1 MAVRAKRPGR
11 GSRSGRSALF
21 CPIDNRIAISYL
33 PLRARSSHLARI
45 RLNFVT
51 QKNPRTQMVDNP
63 SLRFGAVP
71 APRIMRAA
79 RVAGFAG
86 IAAITILSL
95 LPGSE
100 RPHTFLPGQVEHFIA
115 YACTG
120 FALSVGYP
128 GLRERLVFWAA
139 LGTASGVFEILQR
152 WIPGRSCEFEDAV
165 VSTLGLSTGLVLG
178 AMAAARL
185 FAGLS
190 AEDPEKQGKCGAK

>member
-1 MAVRAKRPGR
+1 MNQVFNNPPLTIAKDF
-11 GSRSGRSALF
+11 STFL
-21 CPIDNRIAISYL
+21 
-33 PLRARSSHLARI
+33 
-45 RLNFVT
+45 
-51 QKNPRTQMVDNP
+51 
-63 SLRFGAVP
+63 
-71 APRIMRAA
+71 MRAA

-100 RPHTFLPGQVEHFIA
+100 RPHTILPGQVEHFIA

-120 FALSVGYP
+120 FALSLGYP

-152 WIPGRSCEFEDAV
+152 WIPGRSCEIEDAV

-190 AEDPEKQGKCGAK
+190 AEDPEKQGECGAK